1 MAVLGQGTKGQP
13 GAAASDKFA
22 PRRLGAY
29 LAVAVL
35 LTALGRTVVVWLYYD
50 FDYVSSGADDFLKA
64 LYDPRI
70 MLEPELFSP
79 YVWAFT
85 AALLVT
91 GVVAAMN
98 RRAGRGA
105 ALLCGFVMFA
115 TAARE
120 LVGLATSDQFR
131 QWYIGGNDLEVA
143 IISSWS
149 VVLLFS
155 AATVVLMLRA
165 GERPAAHPAGTPAG
179 GTQTYLVAGGL
190 MVVLGL
196 ALVGWIVRMLT
207 RDEGGIGAGQ
217 YFKGLVD
224 PGESFYPVL
233 AGTTEFWEAVFAVS
247 LLALGVLA
255 LMRRPVVRGAAIT
268 VLAVYLYINV
278 RRMIGMTIT
287 DYPNEAPSE
296 RQVPVL
302 GWDAYT
308 EDLEGW
314 LVLATYVGGSLMAV
328 AVIAMML
335 RAPETGAEAYA
346 PPAAGGH
353 IPPQPVGQPDGQAAD
368 RTPSQPQRPSRPGTA
383 PQPGYDAPPQA
394 PTMAAPPPPA
404 APPSA
409 GPPPPGSPPA
419 G

>member
-1 MAVLGQGTKGQP
+1 MTMEVLDQGTKRQP
-13 GAAASDKFA
+13 GAAASDRFA
-22 PRRLGAY
+22 PQRHLGAY

-35 LTALGRTVVVWLYYD
+35 LTALGRMVVVWLYYD

-85 AALLVT
+85 VALMVA
-91 GVVAAMN
+91 GVVAALN

-120 LVGLATSDQFR
+120 LVGLVTSDQFR

-149 VVLLFS
+149 IVLLFS
-155 AATVVLMLRA
+155 AVVVVLMLRA
-165 GERPAAHPAGTPAG
+165 GERRPAGIAG
-179 GTQTYLVAGGL
+179 VPVRGSQLYVIAGGL

-196 ALVGWIVRMLT
+196 ALAGWIVRMLT
-207 RDEGGIGAGQ
+207 RDEGGIGAGE
-217 YFKGLVD
+217 YFRGLVD

-233 AGTTEFWEAVFAVS
+233 AGTTEFWEAVFVVS
-247 LLALGVLA
+247 LLVLGVLA

-268 VLAVYLYINV
+268 VLGVYLYINV

-287 DYPNEAPSE
+287 DFPDEVPSE
-296 RQVPVL
+296 RQIPVL

-314 LVLATYVGGSLMAV
+314 LVLATYIGGSLAAV

-335 RAPETGAEAYA
+335 RAP
-346 PPAAGGH
+346 
-353 IPPQPVGQPDGQAAD
+353 
-368 RTPSQPQRPSRPGTA
+368 
-383 PQPGYDAPPQA
+383 
-394 PTMAAPPPPA
+394 
-404 APPSA
+404 
-409 GPPPPGSPPA
+409 
-419 G
+419 